1 MNEPKSEQPA
11 RELPPRLAWQLKD
24 YGLGPEPQWGTPEWM
39 EWVENRA
46 LCAAFHDAADALCA
60 ALHDAA
66 ERKKQGR

>member
-1 MNEPKSEQPA
+1 
-11 RELPPRLAWQLKD
+11 
-24 YGLGPEPQWGTPEWM
+24 M